1 MGRPIGVTIV
11 GILVVIAG
19 VFYVLSAI
27 LGIFNA
33 GVRAD
38 FGFFSLLLILILG
51 LIYLAVAKGLFSGNN
66 GSRLIVGL
74 VTVIGLIAGVVQM
87 IFASDARLNGLVN
100 VIISL
105 VILGVLFSRKAT
117 LFFTQR

>member
-19 VFYVLSAI
+19 IFYVLSAI
-27 LGIFNA
+27 LGLFNA

-38 FGFFSLLLILILG
+38 FGFFSLVLVLILG
-51 LIYLAVAKGLFSGNN
+51 LVYLAVAKGLFSGNN

-74 VTVIGLIAGVVQM
+74 VTVIGLIAGVLQM
-87 IFASDARLNGLVN
+87 IFASGARLNGLVN
-100 VIISL
+100 VLISL

-117 LFFTQR
+117 LFFTQP